1 MMNIIRPHDIHQF
14 PLKFLFFIFALK
26 RIVMSTKK
34 VIGVYL
40 DHQKAYLIQKE
51 KEDAVISEIIESD
64 YERQVREA
72 GKGSN
77 TTFWNASGTY
87 SSNNENNK
95 NNKAKNQLHE
105 YYELLSRKI
114 KDFDEILIFGPTTAR
129 NELKNYLC
137 ELKPFNGKKIHVE
150 PADILTDNQKREK
163 VRNFFN
169 GN

>member
-1 MMNIIRPHDIHQF
+1 MNIIPIHDIHQF
-14 PLKFLFFIFALK
+14 PSYILLFIFALK
-26 RIVMSTKK
+26 RNDMNTKK
-34 VIGVYL
+34 VIGIYL

-51 KEDAVISEIIESD
+51 KEDAIISEIIESD

-72 GKGSN
+72 GKGSD

-95 NNKAKNQLHE
+95 NNKARNQLHE
-105 YYELLSRKI
+105 YYELLSQKI

-137 ELKPFNGKKIHVE
+137 EQKTFNGKKIHVE

-169 GN
+169 NN